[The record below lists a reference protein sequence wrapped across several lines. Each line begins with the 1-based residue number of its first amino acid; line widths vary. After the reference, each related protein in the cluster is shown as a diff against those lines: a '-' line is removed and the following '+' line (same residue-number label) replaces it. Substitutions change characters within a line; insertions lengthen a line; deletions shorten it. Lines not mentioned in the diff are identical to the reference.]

1 MTVNINIQG
10 ATASEALDDLRTLA
24 WTLVPHAV
32 GSVGALT
39 KEEIDHIIAKG
50 PGPILGS
57 EDKAQVAALGAAN
70 APADPAK
77 RGRGRP
83 KKTTVADL
91 PSGVVKEAEAAGVH
105 VEDESRLPPELAD
118 DDGDEDGVGEADTP
132 GAALTKDDVKAMIL
146 DLLNAMVAKYPDD
159 PDIRTK
165 TLKPV
170 LDRLGAEKIS
180 LIDEAK
186 YGDVPKLLAEIR
198 DREGL

>member
-24 WTLVPHAV
+24 RTLVPHAV
-32 GSVGALT
+32 GSVQEA
-39 KEEIDHIIAKG
+39 AARV
-50 PGPILGS
+50 LGT
-57 EDKAQVAALGAAN
+57 EDKAQVAALGAAD
-70 APADPAK
+70 APADTSAEPAK

-91 PSGVVKEAEAAGVH
+91 PPEVVKEAEAAGVH
-105 VEDESRLPPELAD
+105 VEDESRLPPEPVD
-118 DDGDEDGVGEADTP
+118 DDEDEDDGGDDTP
-132 GAALTKDDVKAMIL
+132 EAALTKDDVKAMIL